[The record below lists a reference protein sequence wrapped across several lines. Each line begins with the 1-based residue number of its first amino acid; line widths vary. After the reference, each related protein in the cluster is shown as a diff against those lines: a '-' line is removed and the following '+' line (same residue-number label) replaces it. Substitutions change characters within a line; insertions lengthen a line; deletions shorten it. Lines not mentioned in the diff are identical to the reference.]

1 MAVEIS
7 ATDFP
12 MFIDGASVPSTSGRW
27 IEVRSPATHELVGRV
42 PDGTAEDVD
51 RAVAVARA
59 AFADGRWHRM
69 AMPERVTIMNR
80 LGDLLDRDADDLA
93 RLETLQTGTTYKLRR
108 ESDFAFASDNLRF
121 FATQIRHLDGKAA
134 YEYTGSHTSFV
145 RREPLGVVAQV
156 SPWNYPMWMAIWKIA
171 PALAAGN
178 SIVLKPA
185 SATPLTTVRLAELA
199 KEAGVPDGVLNVV
212 TGRGDVVGAA
222 MASHMDVDLISLT
235 GDTETGKRIQ
245 ALASSN
251 LKRVHLE
258 LGGKAPFIVC
268 ADADIEAAAR
278 GATAGALI
286 NGGQDCTAATR
297 AYVHRSVYDAFLA
310 RTAEL
315 FDGVRVGD
323 PFDPSTDLGTL
334 ISDTQVARAAGFV
347 ERAKAAGARVVA
359 GGFAPDVPG
368 LPDGAFYR
376 PTIVADCTQDSEIVQ
391 DEIFGPVLAVL
402 PFDTIEEALAMAND
416 TRYGLA
422 ASIWTR
428 DVFTAMEAARV
439 LDFGHVQINDHLMV
453 TSEMPHGGFK
463 QSGSGKDMSSYSF
476 EEYTRVKHVMLELTG
491 VPEKPW
497 HYTIFGDKPDDAT

>member
-1 MAVEIS
+1 MAIDTSV
-7 ATDFP
+7 TDYP
-12 MFIDGASVPSTSGRW
+12 MQIDGVPAPSSSGRW
-27 IEVRSPATHELVGRV
+27 IEVRSPATREVVGRV
-42 PDGTAEDVD
+42 PDGTKEDVD

-59 AFADGRWHRM
+59 AFRDGRWQRM
-69 AMPERVTIMNR
+69 PLGQRVAVMER
-80 LGDLLDRDADDLA
+80 LGDLLDRDADELA

-121 FATQIRHLDGKAA
+121 FATQIRNLEGKAA

-145 RREPLGVVAQV
+145 RREPLGVVGQV
-156 SPWNYPMWMAIWKIA
+156 SPWNYPLWMAIWKIG

-178 SIVLKPA
+178 SVVLKPA
-185 SATPLTTVRLAELA
+185 SATPLTTIRLAELA
-199 KEAGVPDGVLNVV
+199 LEAGLPAGVLNVV

-222 MASHMDVDLISLT
+222 LAAHPDVDLISLT

-245 ALASSN
+245 ALASAN

-258 LGGKAPFIVC
+258 LGGKAPLIVC

-297 AYVHRSVYDAFLA
+297 AYVHRDVYDAFVA

-323 PFDPSTDLGTL
+323 PFHPTTDLGTL
-334 ISDTQVARAAGFV
+334 ISDTQVARVAGFV
-347 ERAKAAGARVVA
+347 ERAVAAGARVVA
-359 GGFAPDVPG
+359 GGRRPDVTG

-376 PTIVADCTQDSEIVQ
+376 PTLIVDCTQDSEIVQ
-391 DEIFGPVLAVL
+391 DEVFGPVLAVL
-402 PFDTIEEALAMAND
+402 PFDTLEEALEQAND

-422 ASIWTR
+422 ASIWTTN
-428 DVFTAMEAARV
+428 VFTAMEAARS
-439 LDFGHVQINDHLMV
+439 LDFGHVQVNDHLMV

-463 QSGSGKDMSSYSF
+463 QSGSGKDMSAYSF

-491 VPEKPW
+491 EPEKPW
-497 HYTIFGDKPDDAT
+497 HYTIFGDRPAE

>member
-1 MAVEIS
+1 MTTT
-7 ATDFP
+7 TDYP
-12 MFIDGASVPSTSGRW
+12 MIIDGEPTLSESGRW
-27 IEVRSPATHELVGRV
+27 IEVRSPATGELVGRV
-42 PDGTAEDVD
+42 PDGTEADVD
-51 RAVAVARA
+51 RAVAAARA
-59 AFADGRWHRM
+59 AFDDGRWSRM
-69 AMPERVTIMNR
+69 PLPDRVTAMNR
-80 LGDLLDRDADDLA
+80 LGDLLDRDADELA
-93 RLETLQTGTTYKLRR
+93 RLETLQTGTAYKLRR
-108 ESDFAFASDNLRF
+108 DSDFAFASDNLRF
-121 FATQIRHLDGKAA
+121 FATQIRNLEGKAA

-145 RREPLGVVAQV
+145 RREPLGVVGQV
-156 SPWNYPMWMAIWKIA
+156 SPWNYPLWMAIWKIG

-178 SIVLKPA
+178 SVVLKPA

-199 KEAGVPDGVLNVV
+199 LEAGIPAGVFNVV

-222 MASHMDVDLISLT
+222 LAAHMDIDLISLT

-297 AYVHRSVYDAFLA
+297 AYVHRSVLEPFLA

-315 FDGVRVGD
+315 FDAVRVGD
-323 PFDPSTDLGTL
+323 PFDPATDLGTL
-334 ISDTQVARAAGFV
+334 ISAAHV
-347 ERAKAAGARVVA
+347 ERVDGLVQRAVADGARVVV
-359 GGFAPDVPG
+359 GGHRPDVPG
-368 LPDGAFYR
+368 FPNGAFYR
-376 PTIVADCTQDSEIVQ
+376 PTIVTECAQDSEIVQ
-391 DEIFGPVLAVL
+391 DEVFGPVLAVL
-402 PFDTIEEALAMAND
+402 PFDTVEEALDLAND

-428 DVFTAMEAARV
+428 DVFTAMEAARR
-439 LDFGHVQINDHLMV
+439 LDFGHVQVNDHLMV

-491 VPEKPW
+491 EPEKPW
-497 HYTIFGDKPDDAT
+497 HYTIFGDKP